1 MLTAAVNR
9 LNFGLF
15 IIALAQN
22 AFNVKYYNEFYLTV
36 VEFIFIFF
44 NNLLMLCLCYG
55 RIN

>member
-22 AFNVKYYNEFYLTV
+22 EFNVKYYNEFYLTV
-36 VEFIFIFF
+36 VEFIFIF
-44 NNLLMLCLCYG
+44 LTIC
-55 RIN
+55 